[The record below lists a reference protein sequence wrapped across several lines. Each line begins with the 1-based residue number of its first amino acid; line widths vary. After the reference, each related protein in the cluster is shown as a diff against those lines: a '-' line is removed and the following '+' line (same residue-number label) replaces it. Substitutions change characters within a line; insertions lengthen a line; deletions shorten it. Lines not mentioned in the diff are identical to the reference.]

1 MSELFERKTKTFGY
15 YINLDERGSFDADLR
30 DMDDKS
36 LMTVSNE
43 EQDGEGNVVQGEIG
57 LVEAGYM
64 KHGRDIDGLASY
76 AIQMGII
83 PAGSVVLNSRDFE
96 AAQEELFDDWQACL
110 KVLDQYDPQ
119 SSVGELYEAEEEVAD
134 ALEKLI
140 KDFNLEQCSNMSIGQ
155 VVRMAKGEDV
165 TQQASK
171 SQAMRLG

>member
-1 MSELFERKTKTFGY
+1 MSELFERKAKTFGY

-110 KVLDQYDPQ
+110 KVLDQYDPE
-119 SSVGELYEAEEEVAD
+119 SIVGQLYEEEEVAD

-140 KDFNLEQCSNMSIGQ
+140 NDFNLEQWSNMTIGQ
-155 VVRMAKGEDV
+155 IVRMANGEEA
-165 TQQASK
+165 TQEASK
-171 SQAMRLG
+171 SKAMRFG

>member
-43 EQDGEGNVVQGEIG
+43 EQDEDGNVVQGEIG

-119 SSVGELYEAEEEVAD
+119 STVGQLYEEEEVAD

-140 KDFNLEQCSNMSIGQ
+140 NDFKLEQCSDMTIGQ
-155 VVRMAKGEDV
+155 IVRMAKGEEA
-165 TQQASK
+165 TQEASK
-171 SQAMRLG
+171 SKAMRLG

>member
-30 DMDDKS
+30 DMDDNS

-43 EQDGEGNVVQGEIG
+43 EQDGEGNDVQGEIG

-110 KVLDQYDPQ
+110 KVLNQYDPQ
-119 SSVGELYEAEEEVAD
+119 STVGHLYEEEEVAD

-140 KDFNLEQCSNMSIGQ
+140 NDFNLEQCSNMTIGQ
-155 VVRMAKGEDV
+155 IVRMANGEEA
-165 TQQASK
+165 TQEASK
-171 SQAMRLG
+171 SKAMRLG